1 MASTSMSLH
10 ACASRQVCARSDV
23 LKDRQMIRGIGASAL
38 TEMKSKLCTN
48 TFGAASVQFSAA
60 CTSTPQEVPLKTTS
74 AMLKATRSARS
85 RSLVETKT
93 RSGPDTTGTKG
104 RACAWYPLTV
114 RSAAHSAR
122 PMIRGTIV
130 SARIGLRSTRCR
142 GAELEM

>member
-1 MASTSMSLH
+1 MASTSMSPH
-10 ACASRQVCARSDV
+10 ACALLQVCARLDV
-23 LKDRQMIRGIGASAL
+23 LKDRQMIQGIRASAL
-38 TEMKSKLCTN
+38 IETKSKLFTN
-48 TFGAASVQFSAA
+48 TSGVTSVQFSVV
-60 CTSTPQEVPLKTTS
+60 CTSTPHQALLKTTS

-114 RSAAHSAR
+114 RSAAHSVR

-130 SARIGLRSTRCR
+130 SARIGLRLTLCRC
-142 GAELEM
+142 AEW